1 MQEISEHR
9 NSFEKSG
16 EKFNESE
23 AKDIDLFRILFV
35 PNSCKCLSSTK
46 KTHTSGTVALEITL
60 LYPDIPILFML
71 SLNAQPLLD
80 TSSLETNG
88 VSEFTLEDCT

>member
-1 MQEISEHR
+1 M
-9 NSFEKSG
+9 
-16 EKFNESE
+16 
-23 AKDIDLFRILFV
+23 FRILVV
-35 PNSCKCLSSTK
+35 PNSFICLTSTK

-80 TSSLETNG
+80 TSSLETNR
-88 VSEFTLEDCT
+88 VSEFHSGELYMKLFVPFEEGAVIAEVPKV